1 MCCRTN
7 SFCCC
12 GKDMRKGIIIAGV
25 IDVILLIALT
35 SVNIAIQ
42 GNYFSLWFAVV
53 FIGDV
58 LLIIGAIK
66 KMSGLLMVWMIVG
79 MINIVLLFIAWIALP
94 VWGYIT
100 VFATTV
106 CNQQDLDLDCQGTEN
121 YLIGSFVLNAIFI
134 FGLPLYYI
142 YLWVAVKS
150 HRENLMQAEGNAVQ
164 PIQMQQG
171 ILRITCTIIYISIL
185 FSLHKDI
192 YSKFHNVN
200 LF

>member
-12 GKDMRKGIIIAGV
+12 GKDTRKGIIIAGI

-42 GNYFSLWFAVV
+42 GNYISLWFAVV
-53 FIGDV
+53 IIGDV
-58 LLIIGAIK
+58 LLIIGGMKNI
-66 KMSGLLMVWMIVG
+66 SGLLMVWMIVG

-106 CNQQDLDLDCQGTEN
+106 CNQQDVDCQGTEN

-134 FGLPLYYI
+134 FGLPIYYL

-150 HRENLMQAEGNAVQ
+150 HRENLVQADGNAVQ
-164 PIQMQQG
+164 PMEMQQG
-171 ILRITCTIIYISIL
+171 ISTHFQQGIPARYFQGTKIHVRLYL
-185 FSLHKDI
+185 FHF
-192 YSKFHNVN
+192 YFA
-200 LF
+200 